1 METTTYKGKCVII
14 GDSAVGKTS
23 LISCFVEQK
32 FPNDYLPTIG
42 TNLYLKE
49 VRPSD
54 DVLFQ
59 LTCWDI
65 AGEKKWNVM
74 RKLYYKGSTGAFIVA
89 DLSRPETF
97 NSVKDYWIKELR
109 EYCSDIPV
117 VLLANKA
124 DLDHSYSDAQIEEF
138 GKEIGVVK
146 TYITSAKT
154 SFNVDDAFI
163 TLVRKMVS

>member
-1 METTTYKGKCVII
+1 MEPTTYKGKCVIV

-49 VRPSD
+49 VRPRD
-54 DVLFQ
+54 NIIFQ

-74 RKLYYKGSTGAFIVA
+74 RKLYYKGATGAFIVA
-89 DLSRPETF
+89 DLSRQETF
-97 NSVKDYWIKELR
+97 DSVKNYWNPEIKQ
-109 EYCSDIPV
+109 YCPGIPV
-117 VLLANKA
+117 ILLANKN
-124 DLDHSYSDAQIEEF
+124 DLNHHFTKEEIMKVGQDIGAIE
-138 GKEIGVVK
+138 
-146 TYITSAKT
+146 TYLTSAKT
-154 SFNVDDAFI
+154 SLNVNDAFT
-163 TLVRKMVS
+163 TLVGEMVK